1 MPAVANT
8 HQLTLDFEA
17 GLTEKHPHLLD
28 CVRASAYTHRNPLKT
43 IASDMDMSQSDLSR
57 KLSGNPDDP
66 RRFSVDDLE
75 RFIVATGDVSPIYWL
90 VAKYLQDEKVK
101 HDHALEE
108 LARQLPDLLALI
120 AAATARAS

>member
-101 HDHALEE
+101 HDRALEE